1 MGFFPQMIVL
11 RQDYMPNR
19 DKPIQIDNAKE
30 MQVGITIRANKVHE
44 MVRVS
49 RIQSINER
57 LSQRWDQGQS
67 SKLPWWMTA
76 YWVTDGANS
85 MFLVV
90 EIALTCLHL
99 FSSWSETIRSEWPGR
114 FCEVLFIC
122 GFWIFIWLVG
132 FILVWFG
139 FGFGVL
145 VWWWVL
151 VIWGEIQ
158 CQIILSKRKK

>member
-67 SKLPWWMTA
+67 SKLP
-76 YWVTDGANS
+76 
-85 MFLVV
+85 
-90 EIALTCLHL
+90 
-99 FSSWSETIRSEWPGR
+99 
-114 FCEVLFIC
+114 
-122 GFWIFIWLVG
+122 
-132 FILVWFG
+132 
-139 FGFGVL
+139 
-145 VWWWVL
+145 
-151 VIWGEIQ
+151 
-158 CQIILSKRKK
+158 